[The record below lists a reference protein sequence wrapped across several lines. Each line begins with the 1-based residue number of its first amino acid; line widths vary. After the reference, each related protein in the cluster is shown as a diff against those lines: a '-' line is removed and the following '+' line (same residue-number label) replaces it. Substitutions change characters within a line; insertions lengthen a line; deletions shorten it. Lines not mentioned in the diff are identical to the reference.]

1 VSAERKKSHRQGKH
15 GIIVASFGKISDK
28 RKEMEKNSQLK
39 DSRNYKDIFI
49 EHSIPKNQRML
60 NSSLRNIVQAIGDNK
75 LEIKGTIVKPKIQ
88 LLMFQSTHSTYLRP
102 RRLFC
107 IKH

>member
-1 VSAERKKSHRQGKH
+1 MFNENMDAQAVSAERKKSHRQGKH

-28 RKEMEKNSQLK
+28 RKEMEKKSQLK

-60 NSSLRNIVQAIGDNK
+60 NSSLRNLSVTYNFRLNNCTFNFKFVITNCLNK
-75 LEIKGTIVKPKIQ
+75 IP
-88 LLMFQSTHSTYLRP
+88 
-102 RRLFC
+102 
-107 IKH
+107 